1 MNRRDFVRTLG
12 GVCVAAASGKAG
24 AAESPSVKGK
34 VMTVLGTISPKEM
47 GVTLPHEHVLVD
59 FIGAEKVSRDRYDAD
74 EAFEVI
80 VPHLER
86 VKKLG
91 CRTFVECTPAYIG
104 RDPVLLRR
112 LAKKTGMHILTNT
125 GYYGAA
131 NDEFVPK
138 HAYEET
144 ADQLA
149 ARWVREWKEGIEGTG
164 IRPGFIKIGVD
175 SGKLSE
181 IDRKLVRAA
190 ARTHLKSGLTIASHT
205 GGTEAGL
212 EELKTLEEEG
222 VHPSAF
228 IWVHAQNGWEIE
240 TRVAAAKKGAWIE
253 IDNIGP
259 KTIARCVEMVK
270 AMKERGCLNRV
281 LLSHDAGWYSVGEPR
296 GGGFRPFDTLFTLF
310 LPALKKAAFSD
321 ADIHELLVTS
331 PRTAFRLG
339 TRRRGGP

>member
-1 MNRRDFVRTLG
+1 
-12 GVCVAAASGKAG
+12 
-24 AAESPSVKGK
+24 
-34 VMTVLGTISPKEM
+34 
-47 GVTLPHEHVLVD
+47 
-59 FIGAEKVSRDRYDAD
+59 
-74 EAFEVI
+74 
-80 VPHLER
+80 
-86 VKKLG
+86 
-91 CRTFVECTPAYIG
+91 
-104 RDPVLLRR
+104 
-112 LAKKTGMHILTNT
+112 
-125 GYYGAA
+125 
-131 NDEFVPK
+131 
-138 HAYEET
+138 
-144 ADQLA
+144 
-149 ARWVREWKEGIEGTG
+149 
-164 IRPGFIKIGVD
+164 
-175 SGKLSE
+175 
-181 IDRKLVRAA
+181 
-190 ARTHLKSGLTIASHT
+190 
-205 GGTEAGL
+205 
-212 EELKTLEEEG
+212 
-222 VHPSAF
+222 AF

>member
-1 MNRRDFVRTLG
+1 MNRRNFL
-12 GVCVAAASGKAG
+12 KATG
-24 AAESPSVKGK
+24 AAYILAGKCGNCSTAEDADGK
-34 VMTVLGTISPKEM
+34 VMTVLGPISPEEM
-47 GVTLPHEHVLVD
+47 GVTLPHEHALVD
-59 FIGAEKVSRDRYDAD
+59 FIGAGKVSPDRYDAD
-74 EAFEVI
+74 EAFEV
-80 VPHLER
+80 VLPYLER

-104 RDPVLLRR
+104 RDPVLLKR

-131 NDEFVPK
+131 NDKFVPK

-149 ARWVREWKEGIEGTG
+149 ARWLREWKEGIERTG

-190 ARTHLKSGLTIASHT
+190 ARTHLKSGLTIASHA
-205 GGTEAGL
+205 GDTEAGMD
-212 EELKTLEEEG
+212 ELKTLEEEG

-228 IWVHAQNGWEIE
+228 IWVHAQNGWDVE
-240 TRVAAAKKGAWIE
+240 TRVAAARKGAWIE

-259 KTIARCVEMVK
+259 NTIAPCVEMVK

-296 GGGFRPFDTLFTLF
+296 GGGFRPFDTLFTQF
-310 LPALKKAAFSD
+310 LPALKKAGFSNGDTDMLIASNPHRAFAAENVGS
-321 ADIHELLVTS
+321 
-331 PRTAFRLG
+331 
-339 TRRRGGP
+339 RR